1 MNRLLVGILVGIS
14 ITLTLTFLHRTYWL
28 RDYVFNPISF
38 EKIDTSKVSMA
49 QSFLQIKN
57 AQSNY
62 EEKFSS
68 IGKRLDDFL
77 VFGGV
82 VITLLLAITVSV
94 YLKTESE
101 VDKHMKTRRKEIEDE
116 LEKNRKS
123 MNDAL
128 TEMGGLLANAKVSSD
143 AIAQIQETVS
153 KSPSI

>member
-1 MNRLLVGILVGIS
+1 
-14 ITLTLTFLHRTYWL
+14 
-28 RDYVFNPISF
+28 
-38 EKIDTSKVSMA
+38 MA

-116 LEKNRKS
+116 LENNKKL
-123 MNDAL
+123 MDEAL
-128 TEMGGLLANAKVSSD
+128 TEIGSLLTSARINAGALAQMQEMG
-143 AIAQIQETVS
+143 S
-153 KSPSI
+153 KTPEQ

>member
-1 MNRLLVGILVGIS
+1 M
-14 ITLTLTFLHRTYWL
+14 HRTYWL

-116 LEKNRKS
+116 LENNKKL
-123 MNDAL
+123 MDEAL
-128 TEMGGLLANAKVSSD
+128 TEIGSLLTSARINAGALAQMQEMG
-143 AIAQIQETVS
+143 S
-153 KSPSI
+153 KTPEQ